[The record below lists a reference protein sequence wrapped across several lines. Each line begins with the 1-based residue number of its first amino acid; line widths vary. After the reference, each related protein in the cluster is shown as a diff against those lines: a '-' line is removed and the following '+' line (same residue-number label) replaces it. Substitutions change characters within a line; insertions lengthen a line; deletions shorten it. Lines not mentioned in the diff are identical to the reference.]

1 MTPLLYVVI
10 GILLLAGGR
19 KFFWFFVG
27 VVGFITGLTFA
38 DQILTINSP
47 AIALAA
53 GIVLGIIGIFIAV
66 FMQSFAIFVAGFFA
80 GSYIAYMVITSFGL
94 IPEAVF
100 WFTLIV
106 GGIVGAVLLFFLF
119 DWVLIALS
127 SIVGALLISDAFT
140 LAPGIEAVIIIALT
154 LAGIFIQTKLFSS
167 GNS

>member
-1 MTPLLYVVI
+1 MTPLLYVAA

-19 KFFWFFVG
+19 KLFWFFVG

-38 DQILTINSP
+38 DHILTINSP
-47 AIALAA
+47 AITLAA
-53 GIVLGIIGIFIAV
+53 GIILGIIGIFIAV
-66 FMQSFAIFVAGFFA
+66 FMQSFAIFVAGFLA

-100 WFTLIV
+100 WITYIA
-106 GGIVGAVLLFFLF
+106 GGIAGAILLFFLF

-127 SIVGALLISDAFT
+127 SIVGALLITEAFS
-140 LAPGIEAVIIIALT
+140 LAPGIEAAIVIALT
-154 LAGIFIQTKLFSS
+154 LAGIFIQTKFLSM